1 MKSNLKIIP
10 TELLEQFRS
19 SIDSS
24 LKKLVSFLRRG
35 DEQSFNDTLEGMNEQ
50 IDQLRTY
57 IDSEPIVG
65 YEMNSS
71 AQ

>member
-1 MKSNLKIIP
+1 MRNREAALRKVD
-10 TELLEQFRS
+10 Q
-19 SIDSS
+19 IDSS
-24 LKKLVSFLRRG
+24 LKKLISYLRRG
-35 DEQSFNDTLEGMNEQ
+35 DEQSFNNTLEDMNEQ

-65 YEMNSS
+65 YEMNPS

>member
-1 MKSNLKIIP
+1 MRNREAALRKID
-10 TELLEQFRS
+10 Q
-19 SIDSS
+19 IDSS
-24 LKKLVSFLRRG
+24 LKKLISFLRRG
-35 DEQSFNDTLEGMNEQ
+35 DENSFNETLEGMNEQ

-65 YEMNSS
+65 YEMNTS

>member
-1 MKSNLKIIP
+1 MRNREASLRKVD
-10 TELLEQFRS
+10 Q
-19 SIDSS
+19 IDSS
-24 LKKLVSFLRRG
+24 LKKLISYLRRG
-35 DEQSFNDTLEGMNEQ
+35 DEQSFNNTLEEINEQ

-57 IDSEPIVG
+57 IETEHIDG

>member
-1 MKSNLKIIP
+1 MRNREASLRKVD
-10 TELLEQFRS
+10 Q
-19 SIDSS
+19 IDSS
-24 LKKLVSFLRRG
+24 LKKLISYLRRG
-35 DEQSFNDTLEGMNEQ
+35 DEQSFNDTLEEMNEQ

-57 IDSEPIVG
+57 IESERIDG

>member
-1 MKSNLKIIP
+1 MRNREAALKKID
-10 TELLEQFRS
+10 Q
-19 SIDSS
+19 IDSS
-24 LKKLVSFLRRG
+24 LKKLISYLRRG
-35 DEQSFNDTLEGMNEQ
+35 DEQSFNDTLEDMNEQ

-65 YEMNSS
+65 YEMNPS

>member
-1 MKSNLKIIP
+1 MRNREAALRKID
-10 TELLEQFRS
+10 Q
-19 SIDSS
+19 IDSS
-24 LKKLVSFLRRG
+24 LKKLVSSLRRG

-65 YEMNSS
+65 YEMNPS

>member
-1 MKSNLKIIP
+1 MRNREAALKKID
-10 TELLEQFRS
+10 Q
-19 SIDSS
+19 IDSS

>member
-1 MKSNLKIIP
+1 MRNRESALRKID
-10 TELLEQFRS
+10 Q
-19 SIDSS
+19 IDSS
-24 LKKLVSFLRRG
+24 LNKLINQLRRG
-35 DEQSFNDTLEGMNEQ
+35 DEQGFTETVDNMREQ

-65 YEMNSS
+65 YEMNPS

>member
-1 MKSNLKIIP
+1 MRNREAALKKID
-10 TELLEQFRS
+10 Q
-19 SIDSS
+19 IDSS
-24 LKKLVSFLRRG
+24 LKKLISFLRRG

>member
-1 MKSNLKIIP
+1 MRNREASLRKVD
-10 TELLEQFRS
+10 Q
-19 SIDSS
+19 IDSS
-24 LKKLVSFLRRG
+24 LKKLISYLRRG
-35 DEQSFNDTLEGMNEQ
+35 DENSFNETLEGMNEQ

-65 YEMNSS
+65 YEMNPS

>member
-1 MKSNLKIIP
+1 MRNREAALRKVD
-10 TELLEQFRS
+10 Q
-19 SIDSS
+19 IDSS
-24 LKKLVSFLRRG
+24 LKKLISYLRRG
-35 DEQSFNDTLEGMNEQ
+35 DEQSFNETLEDMNEQ

-65 YEMNSS
+65 YEMNTS

>member
-1 MKSNLKIIP
+1 MRNREAALRKID
-10 TELLEQFRS
+10 Q
-19 SIDSS
+19 IDSS
-24 LKKLVSFLRRG
+24 LKKLISYLRRG
-35 DEQSFNDTLEGMNEQ
+35 DENSFNETLEGMNEQ

-65 YEMNSS
+65 YEMNTS